1 MRALELPDAREAV
14 ATRVRIEC
22 KPVREYDK
30 EKKRFTDTQRTGADG
45 RPLWE
50 VEGVTPIVLGQVFE
64 GGKVQVTQF
73 FEPTTLR
80 IGTEFVVT
88 GDVETRLFASKG
100 EIGCSMTGA
109 RLETP
114 KQQAKQPQQEGEK

>member
-14 ATRVRIEC
+14 ATRVRVEC

-73 FEPTTLR
+73 FEPITIG
-80 IGTEFVVT
+80 IGTPFVVA
-88 GDVETRLFASKG
+88 GDAVETRLFASKG
-100 EIGCSMTGA
+100 EIGCSMSGT
-109 RLETP
+109 RLEKPKQP
-114 KQQAKQPQQEGEK
+114 KQQQGEGEK

>member
-1 MRALELPDAREAV
+1 MRSLELPETREAV
-14 ATRVRIEC
+14 ATRVRVEC
-22 KPVREYDK
+22 KPVLEYDK

-50 VEGVTPIVLGQVFE
+50 VVGVTPVVLGQVFE

-80 IGTEFVVT
+80 IGTEFVVA

-100 EIGCSMTGA
+100 EIGCSMSGA
-109 RLETP
+109 RLEKL
-114 KQQAKQPQQEGEK
+114 KQQGEGEK

>member
-22 KPVREYDK
+22 KPVRVYDQA
-30 EKKRFTDTQRTGADG
+30 KKRYTDEQRTGADG

-73 FEPTTLR
+73 FEPITIG
-80 IGTEFVVT
+80 IGTAFVVA

-109 RLETP
+109 RLEKP
-114 KQQAKQPQQEGEK
+114 KQQPKQQEGEK